1 MWEGFS
7 NKQNISYLMSF
18 VIFIDNN
25 NVFYLTCMYG
35 MYVASASLEYYICFS
50 DIFLSSAILTLNSIS
65 QC

>member
-25 NVFYLTCMYG
+25 TVFHLTCMYG
-35 MYVASASLEYYICFS
+35 MYVASGNLEYYTIIYVFQIFFS
-50 DIFLSSAILTLNSIS
+50 APPS
-65 QC
+65 